1 MHAYNEA
8 IRDWEHYLR
17 VDASGDWAAE
27 AQRRLSE
34 LREKMKAR
42 ERPSVMLRSDPGVAA
57 PILRARATGQPTPPA
72 PWSASLDEEYQ
83 SPRPRLSLYRLS
95 LYKG

>member
-34 LREKMKAR
+34 LREKMKAHDK
-42 ERPSVMLRSDPGVAA
+42 PSATLHSDPGEAT
-57 PILRARATGQPTPPA
+57 PILRRARP
-72 PWSASLDEEYQ
+72 ASL
-83 SPRPRLSLYRLS
+83 PRQHPGLCPSMRNTLILSFAN
-95 LYKG
+95 G

>member
-1 MHAYNEA
+1 MYAYNQA

-34 LREKMKAR
+34 LRDEGARKAF
-42 ERPSVMLRSDPGVAA
+42 GHAA
-57 PILRARATGQPTPPA
+57 
-72 PWSASLDEEYQ
+72 
-83 SPRPRLSLYRLS
+83 
-95 LYKG
+95 